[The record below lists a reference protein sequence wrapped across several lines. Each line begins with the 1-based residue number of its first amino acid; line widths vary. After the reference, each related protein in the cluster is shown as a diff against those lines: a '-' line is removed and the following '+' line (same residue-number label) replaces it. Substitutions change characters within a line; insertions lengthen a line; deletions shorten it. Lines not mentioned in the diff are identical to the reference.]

1 MKKIKNENIIL
12 IMLAAF
18 SISIGLWGNFR
29 QLWLQDNGFSIEN
42 ISSIISIG
50 TCISV
55 LGILFIGRYIGLK
68 RLKNTVIVALII
80 KFINVILICFLNHSG
95 LNNII
100 NICIAIDL
108 VMEYI
113 VITSIYPLITTIKKS
128 NTLYLSLIHISEPTR
143 RS

>member
-80 KFINVILICFLNHSG
+80 KFINVI
-95 LNNII
+95 
-100 NICIAIDL
+100 
-108 VMEYI
+108 
-113 VITSIYPLITTIKKS
+113 
-128 NTLYLSLIHISEPTR
+128 
-143 RS
+143 

>member
-1 MKKIKNENIIL
+1 MYKCTRNIIYRK
-12 IMLAAF
+12 IYW
-18 SISIGLWGNFR
+18 S
-29 QLWLQDNGFSIEN
+29 
-42 ISSIISIG
+42 
-50 TCISV
+50 
-55 LGILFIGRYIGLK
+55 K

-113 VITSIYPLITTIKKS
+113 VITSIYPLITTIKS
-128 NTLYLSLIHISEPTR
+128 NTLYSKESLLSIYLEI
-143 RS
+143 